1 MGTLSLM
8 TTEAWEARGRSKI
21 QLCGSFFV
29 ELDGSRVEQSFPGR
43 QGRVVFAYLA
53 AHRDQ
58 PVARSILADVLW
70 PRDPPT
76 GAETSLR
83 GLIFRLRQTLGGSCL
98 TGKSELRLVLPKD
111 VWIDREAARG
121 GIHEAESAIA
131 LGRPKCAWL
140 PARISLSIA
149 EAGFMAGYEGAW
161 IDEERRE
168 LEEIR
173 LRALECVAETA
184 IELGGAEVAA
194 AERAGRALIA
204 AAPFRESGYRYLM
217 TVLEAEG
224 NTAEALRVYGGYRGL
239 VREEL
244 GISPSRALREHH
256 ARLVERQVP

>member
-1 MGTLSLM
+1 MA
-8 TTEAWEARGRSKI
+8 TEAWEARGRSKI
-21 QLCGSFFV
+21 QLCGPFFV
-29 ELDGSRVEQSFPGR
+29 ELDGSRMEQSFPGQ
-43 QGRVVFAYLA
+43 QGRVLFAYLTA
-53 AHRDQ
+53 NRDQ
-58 PVARSILADVLW
+58 PVARSVLADVLW

-83 GLIFRLRQTLGGSCL
+83 GLIFRLRQALGGSCL

-111 VWIDREAARG
+111 VWIDREAARS

-149 EAGFMAGYEGAW
+149 EAGFMVGYEGAW

-168 LEEIR
+168 LEAIR

-194 AERAGRALIA
+194 AERAGRALTA

-224 NTAEALRVYGGYRGL
+224 NTAEALRVYDGYRGL

-244 GISPSRALREHH
+244 GISPSRALRELH
-256 ARLVERQVP
+256 ARLVEQQVP